1 MLRPINQSWIERGE
15 AAVGAADGGEVYV
28 QVEERR
34 LGTTAMPPT
43 LDAAHCHCMPKYLS
57 ATSGFAGTA
66 TRPTLALDNGQRKA
80 AAKPRLQPI

>member
-1 MLRPINQSWIERGE
+1 
-15 AAVGAADGGEVYV
+15 
-28 QVEERR
+28 
-34 LGTTAMPPT
+34 MPPT